1 MRLLTNLQYF
11 DLQHRHCPR
20 SSQIVEKETVSLKT
34 TLYFCFH
41 DFSEND
47 FGTAQFKIRFKEQ
60 QISVLKKRVQM
71 NSVELLSFVG
81 GLLGLFAGFSFISL
95 VEFVY
100 IFFLKFLCFGR
111 LPRFN
116 LKCCK
121 NTVEPD
127 GSSDRTG
134 QEKAFKSYIMLYM
147 KESSVHSFNFISSNI
162 RIIEK

>member
-1 MRLLTNLQYF
+1 LILFQIQLNCTTRNGKFEDIALL
-11 DLQHRHCPR
+11 
-20 SSQIVEKETVSLKT
+20 
-34 TLYFCFH
+34 FCH
-41 DFSEND
+41 TFSEND
-47 FGTAQFKIRFKEQ
+47 YGTATFTIKFKEQ

-100 IFFLKFLCFGR
+100 IFFLKFLCFEK

-116 LKCCK
+116 PKCCK
-121 NTVEPD
+121 NTVQPV
-127 GSSDRTG
+127 GISDRFSRA
-134 QEKAFKSYIMLYM
+134 KVFRSYIMFYM

-162 RIIEK
+162 RMIEK